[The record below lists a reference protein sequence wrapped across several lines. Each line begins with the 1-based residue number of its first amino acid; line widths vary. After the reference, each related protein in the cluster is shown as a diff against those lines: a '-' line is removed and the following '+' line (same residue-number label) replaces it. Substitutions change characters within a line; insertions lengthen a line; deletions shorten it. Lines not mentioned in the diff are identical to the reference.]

1 MPGTVAVPYGAAM
14 RTRTPSLLLAVLV
27 LAATA
32 SAATASPRLRGNGI
46 GPLKLGMT
54 RTAAVATG
62 WLAHRSLGCELAG
75 PNRPIVYKVNGAK
88 APKGVRGT
96 AEFESGRLRNLSF
109 TKGVHTRAGVVVGKT
124 TTKQMVKDYRA
135 LGFKATAQ
143 FMSVFNGTFVFV
155 KRKGGNLIGGFAAHA
170 IVTTLAI
177 PVVPVCE

>member
-1 MPGTVAVPYGAAM
+1 M
-14 RTRTPSLLLAVLV
+14 RTRTTSLLLAVVV
-27 LAATA
+27 LAVSAAT
-32 SAATASPRLRGNGI
+32 ATASPRLRGDGI

-75 PNRPIVYKVNGAK
+75 PNRPIVYKLVGAK

-96 AEFESGRLRNLSF
+96 AEFEQGRLRNLSF

-124 TTKQMVKDYRA
+124 TTALMVKDYRVF
-135 LGFKATAQ
+135 GFKATAQ

-155 KRKGGNLIGGFAAHA
+155 KRKGHFLIGGFAAHRV
-170 IVTTLAI
+170 VTTLAI